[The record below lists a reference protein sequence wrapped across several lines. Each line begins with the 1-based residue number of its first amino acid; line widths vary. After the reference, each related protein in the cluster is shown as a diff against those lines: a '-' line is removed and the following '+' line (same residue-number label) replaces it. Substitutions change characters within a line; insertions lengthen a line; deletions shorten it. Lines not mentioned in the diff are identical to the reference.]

1 MRVLDLCTEFGSET
15 AAFRDRG
22 HEVVMLGIEGGVDI
36 KCDVRQYYP
45 SIDDKYD
52 FIICH
57 PPCTEFS
64 KANYRLGKYK
74 DRKPDLSI
82 VWACQRII
90 NTLKPKYHI
99 MENPEGALRYF
110 IGKPQITIKYGDY
123 GHYCQKKTDLWGEF
137 PWFFSQTP
145 DVYVRGFHNNTA
157 FSGRKEFNAYSN
169 RPRNQKERSLV
180 PYGLSLAICKAIE
193 ATL

>member
-22 HEVVMLGIEGGVDI
+22 HEVVMLGIEGNVDI
-36 KCDVRQYYP
+36 KCDVRQYFP

-52 FIICH
+52 FIIAH

-64 KANYRLGKYK
+64 KANWRLGKYK
-74 DRKPDLSI
+74 DRHPDMSI
-82 VWACQRII
+82 FDACFRII
-90 NTLKPKYHI
+90 KTLKPKYYMI
-99 MENPEGALRYF
+99 ENPQGAARYF
-110 IGKPQITIKYGDY
+110 IGNPQVTINYGDY
-123 GHYCQKKTDLWGEF
+123 GHYCKKPTDLWGEF
-137 PWFFSQTP
+137 PWFFSQTK
-145 DVYVRGFHNNTA
+145 DVYVRGYHNN
-157 FSGRKEFNAYSN
+157 NAYNKIGCS
-169 RPRNQKERSLV
+169 KKRSLL